1 MVLEVLDA
9 RNVEGTRLPKF
20 ELAAGKRLL
29 RIANKADLAS
39 DEIISRLDNKGF
51 VLMRSKAKN
60 LEKERKKLLK
70 AILRHTEERPLRI
83 VVVGYPN
90 VGKSTIINLLAG
102 RNAVRAGPVAGTTS
116 NVQWIRVSPE
126 ILLIDSPGIFP
137 KMENKDSLIKKGAIN
152 IGSLE
157 NPEGYAF
164 TLASKCI
171 ADEVLRK
178 WLSEYFDIS
187 ISTEDTPEGL
197 LEKIAKRRNWLLKG
211 GKLNTFEASMALLR
225 AFAKAPK

>member
-1 MVLEVLDA
+1 
-9 RNVEGTRLPKF
+9 
-20 ELAAGKRLL
+20 
-29 RIANKADLAS
+29 
-39 DEIISRLDNKGF
+39 
-51 VLMRSKAKN
+51 LMRSKARN
-60 LEKERKKLLK
+60 LERERKKLLR

-102 RNAVRAGPVAGTTS
+102 RSAVRAGPVAGTTS

-137 KMENKDSLIKKGAIN
+137 KMEDKYSLVKKGAVN
-152 IGSLE
+152 ISSLE
-157 NPEGYAF
+157 DPEMHAF
-164 TLASKCI
+164 TLADKCI
-171 ADEVLRK
+171 TDPVLRK
-178 WLSEYFDIS
+178 WLSGYFDIS
-187 ISTEDTPEGL
+187 ISSEDTPESL

-211 GKLNTFEASMALLR
+211 RKLNTFEASMALLR